1 MAAEADLQD
10 GAPLIEVQ
18 GLGDRYRDVS
28 SAASCANSEKA
39 AKRSLRVAGSS
50 SRCRGRSK
58 ALLCPPNR
66 GRPCARTAPLFLG
79 ALEISAIALSFAD
92 GGAFLRGSQRTA
104 LYLRDMLATA
114 SWGRGESG
122 TGPRLCDAAR
132 VLRRHVGSFLKTW
145 RLVGRGLRP
154 LALCLVTVRR
164 RHGRPFWLLVVSA
177 GAGGC
182 GGRGGVVR
190 SLRSRSRF

>member
-1 MAAEADLQD
+1 MRARVRRFLTRISKNCAL
-10 GAPLIEVQ
+10 L
-18 GLGDRYRDVS
+18 RDV
-28 SAASCANSEKA
+28 
-39 AKRSLRVAGSS
+39 
-50 SRCRGRSK
+50 
-58 ALLCPPNR
+58 
-66 GRPCARTAPLFLG
+66 
-79 ALEISAIALSFAD
+79 
-92 GGAFLRGSQRTA
+92 
-104 LYLRDMLATA
+104 LATA